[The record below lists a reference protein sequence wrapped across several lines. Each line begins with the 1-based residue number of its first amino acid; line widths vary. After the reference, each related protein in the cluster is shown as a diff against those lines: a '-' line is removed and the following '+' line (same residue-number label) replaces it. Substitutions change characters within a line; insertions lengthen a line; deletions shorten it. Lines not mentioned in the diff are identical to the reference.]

1 MHLKGNLMRIFFVR
15 HGQSENN
22 ALWSRT
28 QSHYGRVPDPDLTEL
43 GKRQL
48 AYTAQF
54 LDYCLSGENGT
65 AGDPSCASPESGVV
79 YLFCSLMERSIQSGL
94 IIADRLNLP
103 LVAFNEIHETGG
115 IFSYDPD
122 SETYTGMTGSTPAAL
137 QGRYPALV
145 LPKDIELNKGW
156 WDRPFEK
163 NEDVNQRARRL
174 VDTLKERH
182 LESADTVILVS
193 HGGFYNHFM
202 WQVLGIERTEHTWF
216 ELFNGAITLVD
227 IDEERS
233 NVVYCNRYSFMPTEI
248 VT

>member
-1 MHLKGNLMRIFFVR
+1 MRIFFVR
-15 HGQSENN
+15 HGQSDNN
-22 ALWSRT
+22 ALWART
-28 QSHYGRVPDPDLTEL
+28 QSHHGRVPDPDLTEL

-54 LDYCLSGENGT
+54 LDYCLSGENGF
-65 AGDPSCASPESGVV
+65 AGDPSYASTESGVV
-79 YLFCSLMERSIQSGL
+79 YLFCSLMERSIQSGV

-103 LVAFNEIHETGG
+103 LVAYPDIHETGG

-122 SETYTGMTGSTPAAL
+122 NEEYTGMVGSTPAFL
-137 QGRYPALV
+137 QNRYPEL
-145 LPKDIELNKGW
+145 LFPKEMEMNKGW
-156 WDRPFEK
+156 WDKPFEK
-163 NEDVNQRARRL
+163 NEDSTTRAKRL

-202 WQVLGIERTEHTWF
+202 WQVLGIQRPERTWF

-227 IDEERS
+227 LDEERS
-233 NVVYCNRYSFMPTEI
+233 SVVYCNRYSFMPTEI

>member
-1 MHLKGNLMRIFFVR
+1 MRIFFVR
-15 HGQSENN
+15 HGQSDNN
-22 ALWSRT
+22 ALWART
-28 QSHYGRVPDPDLTEL
+28 QSHYGRVPDPALTAL

-54 LDYCLSGENGT
+54 LDYCLSGENGF
-65 AGDPSCASPESGVV
+65 AGDPSYASTESGVV
-79 YLFCSLMERSIQSGL
+79 YLFCSLMERSIQSGV

-103 LVAFNEIHETGG
+103 LVAYPDIHETGG

-122 SETYTGMTGSTPAAL
+122 NEEYTGMVGSTPAFL
-137 QGRYPALV
+137 QNRNPEL
-145 LPKDIELNKGW
+145 LFPKEIEMNKGW
-156 WDRPFEK
+156 WDKPFEK
-163 NEDVNQRARRL
+163 NEDSTTRAKRL

-202 WQVLGIERTEHTWF
+202 WQVLGIQRPERTWF

-227 IDEERS
+227 LDEERS
-233 NVVYCNRYSFMPTEI
+233 SVVYCNRYSFMPTEI